1 MNQETQ
7 RQPAESEI
15 KETRRP
21 YAPPAFIA
29 SRGFERQS
37 LSCAGGM
44 VTSNAQLQG
53 CTFKS

>member
-1 MNQETQ
+1 MTQENK
-7 RQPAESEI
+7 RQPEQNEI

-21 YAPPAFIA
+21 YNPPAFIA

-44 VTSNAQLQG
+44 VSSSISLA

>member
-7 RQPAESEI
+7 RQPAQSEI

-44 VTSNAQLQG
+44 VSSNAQLQG